1 MGLDSVTS
9 EGGLDELKEN
19 PLVKFS
25 SSLSGLI
32 GIMDEMTKSTKFD
45 NVTLNNGAVHKIY
58 QVSQLKLYIGTQ
70 FRGYDS
76 AVCILNPETKMYFV
90 CQPNG

>member
-1 MGLDSVTS
+1 MIKKWDWTQSLQREV
-9 EGGLDELKEN
+9 LDELKEN

-58 QVSQLKLYIGTQ
+58 QGLV
-70 FRGYDS
+70 
-76 AVCILNPETKMYFV
+76 N
-90 CQPNG
+90 